1 MSKNCNFTDN
11 TEEFNPNRKTGLILP
26 SNLIKI
32 HHKEKELGRKLTEE
46 ELDEFVLTEGELL
59 AELEKAEEDIR
70 EGRYYSADEVF
81 EKLRQRIQDA
91 EKERLENKE

>member
-1 MSKNCNFTDN
+1 MNKNYNFTDN
-11 TEEFNPNRKTGLILP
+11 TEEFDPNRKTGLILP

-32 HHKEKELGRKLTEE
+32 HRKETELGRKLTEE

-59 AELEKAEEDIR
+59 KELEKAEEDIK

-81 EKLRQRIQDA
+81 EKLRQRIEDA
-91 EKERLENKE
+91 EKEQFKNEE

>member
-1 MSKNCNFTDN
+1 MSENYNFTES
-11 TEEFNPNRKTGLILP
+11 TEEFDPNRKTGLILP

-32 HHKEKELGRKLTEE
+32 HRKETELGRKLTDE

-59 AELEKAEEDIR
+59 SELEKAEEDIR

-91 EKERLENKE
+91 EKTQLENKE